1 MAEPSED
8 EEYFPMNTRKVV
20 SVCIAI
26 VFVIATMSAAVVMYH
41 WRTVETQREIGRA
54 CVAAGNVWVQNQASN
69 YECRK
74 A

>member
-1 MAEPSED
+1 MAESSED
-8 EEYFPMNTRKVV
+8 EEYFSMSARNVAM
-20 SVCIAI
+20 VCLAI
-26 VFVIATMSAAVVMYH
+26 VLVIATMSGAIVMYH

>member
-1 MAEPSED
+1 MAESSED
-8 EEYFPMNTRKVV
+8 EEYFPMSARNVAM
-20 SVCIAI
+20 VCLAI
-26 VFVIATMSAAVVMYH
+26 VLVIATMSGAIVMYH

>member
-1 MAEPSED
+1 MTESSED
-8 EEYFPMNTRKVV
+8 EEYFPMSARNVV
-20 SVCIAI
+20 SVCLAT
-26 VFVIATMSAAVVMYH
+26 VLVIATMSAAIVMYH